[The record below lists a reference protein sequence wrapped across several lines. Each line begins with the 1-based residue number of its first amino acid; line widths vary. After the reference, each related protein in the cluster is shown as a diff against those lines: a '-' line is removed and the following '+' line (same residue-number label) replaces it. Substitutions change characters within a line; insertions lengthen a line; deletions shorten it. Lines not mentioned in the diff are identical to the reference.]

1 MGIVQSPQYF
11 DTSSE
16 VYERSPLA
24 YAAAYQ
30 EELFYRVIQVA
41 RDRLGGAICCGT
53 NAIYRR
59 AALQTIGGPR
69 QVDASEDSRTG
80 FALVSKGWVVRYVP
94 VILATGV
101 CPDNI
106 YAYFHQQHRWCRGRS
121 ELVLSKEFLR
131 SPASLVVK
139 MCNISGFLAFL
150 SRPLTILMSF
160 QLFWVLFFYNE
171 YISFSNAALFYPYIF
186 FALIAMPLSHLAR
199 TRLVIFYASII
210 QLYASTHALF
220 GVFFGR
226 SVGWVATGAKH
237 TKVSPAFR
245 QTMYAVGLYVVVY
258 ALLSGLAALAGLI
271 HLFEFSYY
279 SVQFWLFYNLTLSII
294 LFTKMY
300 KFCRAARVTVS

>member
-1 MGIVQSPQYF
+1 MCNEDFG
-11 DTSSE
+11 E
-16 VYERSPLA
+16 VC
-24 YAAAYQ
+24 AAAYH

-41 RDRLGGAICCGT
+41 RDRLDGAICCGT

-59 AALQTIGGPR
+59 AALKTIGGPR

-94 VILATGV
+94 IILALGV

-121 ELVLSKEFLR
+121 ELVLSREFLK
-131 SPASLVVK
+131 SPANFAVK
-139 MCNISGFLAFL
+139 ICNISGFLAFL
-150 SRPLTILMSF
+150 SRPLTIIMSF

-171 YISFSNAALFYPYIF
+171 YISFSNAAIFYPYMV
-186 FALIAMPLSHLAR
+186 FALILLPLIHIAR
-199 TRLVIFYASII
+199 MRFVIFYASII
-210 QLYASTHALF
+210 QLFASTHALL

-237 TKVSPAFR
+237 TNVSPAFK
-245 QTMYAVGLYVVVY
+245 QTLFAVGVY
-258 ALLSGLAALAGLI
+258 IAVYSFLFLLAAFVGFI
-271 HLFEFSYY
+271 HLLDLNYY

-294 LFTKMY
+294 LFTQMY
-300 KFCRAARVTVS
+300 KYYRTSKIISSN